1 MKNKLQQH
9 PINILLADDDR
20 EDRIIF
26 DKALSEIP
34 IATNLNIVKDGA
46 RLMQLLDT
54 NTGPLPDILFLDL
67 SMPYKTGFECLAE
80 IKENEKLKALPVV
93 MLTASFTR
101 GLELENSL
109 KHTLAGMGAQD
120 YIRKTGN
127 FEQLKQVLEQT
138 LLTVMKKAG

>member
-26 DKALSEIP
+26 DKALREIP
-34 IATNLNIVKDGA
+34 IATNLCIVKDGA
-46 RLMQLLDT
+46 RLMQLLDA

>member
-34 IATNLNIVKDGA
+34 IATNLCMVKDGA
-46 RLMQLLDT
+46 RLMHLLDA

>member
-26 DKALSEIP
+26 DKALQEIP
-34 IATNLNIVKDGA
+34 IDTNLRIVKDGA
-46 RLMQLLDT
+46 RLMQLLDD

-80 IKENEKLKALPVV
+80 IKENDKLKSIPVV

-101 GLELENSL
+101 GIELENSL

-127 FEQLKQVLEQT
+127 FEQLKLVIEQT